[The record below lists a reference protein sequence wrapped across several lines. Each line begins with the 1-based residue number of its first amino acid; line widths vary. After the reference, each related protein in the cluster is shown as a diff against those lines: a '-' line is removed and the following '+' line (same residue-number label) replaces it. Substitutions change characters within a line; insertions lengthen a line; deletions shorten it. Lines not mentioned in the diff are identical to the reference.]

1 MRNIRVIT
9 DSACDLSTELVKKY
23 GITVIPLNIHIGDE
37 TFVDRS
43 VKNSEF
49 YKKMSLSKELPKTS
63 HPSTET
69 FLENYEGDED
79 LIVITISSQLSS
91 TYYTAS
97 LAQNMCEQ
105 NDKIRKIAVIDS
117 EVGSIGQGQ
126 LAVIA
131 TKLIE
136 EDRSFEEIVDILEK
150 IKKRIIFYG
159 VLENDSFLYQN
170 CAMQAICQKSQGFSI
185 IINIGN
191 NVVKPIGTVKGY
203 DTALAS
209 IQNLVFDRIGDV
221 SKKSLFIG
229 HANNLPKAIIMKN
242 IMTKYNEF
250 ESVHIVEVGAS
261 IGTYTGEGAILVS
274 VL

>member
-105 NDKIRKIAVIDS
+105 NDKTRKIAVIDS

-136 EDRSFEEIVDILEK
+136 
-150 IKKRIIFYG
+150 
-159 VLENDSFLYQN
+159 
-170 CAMQAICQKSQGFSI
+170 
-185 IINIGN
+185 
-191 NVVKPIGTVKGY
+191 
-203 DTALAS
+203 
-209 IQNLVFDRIGDV
+209 
-221 SKKSLFIG
+221 
-229 HANNLPKAIIMKN
+229 
-242 IMTKYNEF
+242 
-250 ESVHIVEVGAS
+250 
-261 IGTYTGEGAILVS
+261 
-274 VL
+274 

>member
-1 MRNIRVIT
+1 MT
-9 DSACDLSTELVKKY
+9 GK
-23 GITVIPLNIHIGDE
+23 
-37 TFVDRS
+37 
-43 VKNSEF
+43 
-49 YKKMSLSKELPKTS
+49 
-63 HPSTET
+63 
-69 FLENYEGDED
+69 
-79 LIVITISSQLSS
+79 IV
-91 TYYTAS
+91 
-97 LAQNMCEQ
+97 
-105 NDKIRKIAVIDS
+105 
-117 EVGSIGQGQ
+117 G
-126 LAVIA
+126 
-131 TKLIE
+131 
-136 EDRSFEEIVDILEK
+136 
-150 IKKRIIFYG
+150 
-159 VLENDSFLYQN
+159 
-170 CAMQAICQKSQGFSI
+170 AINFNV